1 MNTVSTSSLAN
12 DLATAP
18 LGPVISH
25 DHVTFVDKNSDKPKL
40 TELLNKQIH
49 KINT

>member
-12 DLATAP
+12 DSATAP

-25 DHVTFVDKNSDKPKL
+25 DHVPFVNINTDKPKL
-40 TELLNKQIH
+40 TVLLIKQIH